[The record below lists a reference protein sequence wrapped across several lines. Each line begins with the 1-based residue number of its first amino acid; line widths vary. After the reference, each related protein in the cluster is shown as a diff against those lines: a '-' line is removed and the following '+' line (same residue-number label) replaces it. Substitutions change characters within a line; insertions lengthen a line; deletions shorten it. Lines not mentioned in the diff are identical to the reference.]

1 MSSAFVFINAEK
13 GCENSVLQDLN
24 IPSVGETHLIFGV
37 FDIIAKVNAES
48 SAQLKEIISRKI
60 RRLDRV
66 QSTLTL
72 MVKES

>member
-1 MSSAFVFINAEK
+1 MSSAYVFINAEK
-13 GCENSVLQDLN
+13 GCENSVLQNLN
-24 IPSVGETHLIFGV
+24 SSSVGEAHLVFGV
-37 FDIIAKVNAES
+37 FDIIVKVNAES

-66 QSTLTL
+66 NSTLTL